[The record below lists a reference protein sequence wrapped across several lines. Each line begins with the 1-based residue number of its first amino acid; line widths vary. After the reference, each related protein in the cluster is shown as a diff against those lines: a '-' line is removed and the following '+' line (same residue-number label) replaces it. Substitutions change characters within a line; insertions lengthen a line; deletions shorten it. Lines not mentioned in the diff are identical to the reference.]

1 MFFLKS
7 KDFCTK
13 HTLLNLFEHLVLVAV
28 HAIAFL
34 QVITAFQVIKGT
46 QGGQIGH
53 NKLTALKA
61 NSNFFRSE
69 LIKVTL

>member
-1 MFFLKS
+1 MPFL
-7 KDFCTK
+7 
-13 HTLLNLFEHLVLVAV
+13 LLAH
-28 HAIAFL
+28 L
-34 QVITAFQVIKGT
+34 QVITAFEVIKGT

-69 LIKVTL
+69 LIKVPTLISFTQLN